1 MPTDVELIS
10 ALRDR
15 IEAKLATQTSLAAEL
30 KMSQGHL
37 CKLLK
42 KQKLAKKSRGRITDY
57 LQRPDVA
64 DGSSDE
70 LIVTRRVLQ
79 RCQTMMHNMQY
90 LLTDVQRMCD
100 QIASTGQKAKK

>member
-1 MPTDVELIS
+1 MATDVELIS

-15 IEAKLATQTSLAAEL
+15 IEAKLATQASLAAEL

-42 KQKLAKKSRGRITDY
+42 NQRLTKKSRARIADY
-57 LQRPDVA
+57 LQRPEVSE
-64 DGSSDE
+64 GVQDE
-70 LIVTRRVLQ
+70 LVVTRRVLQ
-79 RCQTMMHNMQY
+79 RCQAIMHNMQF

-100 QIASTGQKAKK
+100 QIASTGQKAKT

>member
-15 IEAKLATQTSLAAEL
+15 IASKDETQSSLAIEL

-37 CKLLK
+37 SKLLK
-42 KQKLAKKSRGRITDY
+42 KMKLAKKSRLSIAGY
-57 LQRPDVA
+57 LSRPDVA
-64 DGSSDE
+64 TGTANHQ
-70 LIVTRRVLQ
+70 VATRRVME
-79 RCQTMMHNMQY
+79 RCKQIMHNMQF

-100 QIASTGQKAKK
+100 QMASTDREAEK

>member
-15 IEAKLATQTSLAAEL
+15 IEAKLETQASLADEL

-37 CKLLK
+37 SKLLK
-42 KQKLAKKSRGRITDY
+42 KQKLAKKSRARIADY
-57 LQRPDVA
+57 LQRPEIV
-64 DGSSDE
+64 DGVRDE
-70 LIVTRRVLQ
+70 LAVTRRVLQ
-79 RCQTMMHNMQY
+79 RCQQVMHNMQF

-100 QIASTGQKAKK
+100 QIASTGQKAKT